1 MIEPIDPDHLK
12 CHDCGEVFDNSF
24 DLIDHTLEDDEDD
37 FDPYLIL
44 PNGYRLML
52 GSLLR
57 FLYDNSDNTEQ
68 IRHIAQSTYVTLFAA
83 ENGYDLID
91 TLIEDMIVKS
101 SLQNFDESL
110 QQLLTEGDKEN
121 GE

>member
-1 MIEPIDPDHLK
+1 MFNHA
-12 CHDCGEVFDNSF
+12 
-24 DLIDHTLEDDEDD
+24 DES
-37 FDPYLIL
+37 
-44 PNGYRLML
+44 N
-52 GSLLR
+52 
-57 FLYDNSDNTEQ
+57 Q
-68 IRHIAQSTYVTLFAA
+68 IRLITQSTYVTLFAA

>member
-1 MIEPIDPDHLK
+1 
-12 CHDCGEVFDNSF
+12 
-24 DLIDHTLEDDEDD
+24 
-37 FDPYLIL
+37 
-44 PNGYRLML
+44 ML
-52 GSLLR
+52 GSLLK
-57 FLYDNSDNTEQ
+57 FIYDEADDTEQ

-91 TLIEDMIVKS
+91 VLIEDMIVKS

-110 QQLLTEGDKEN
+110 QQLLSESDKEN